1 MANDTSSTTQKLRPP
16 RPRRRRRWLK
26 WLTILVFLAGALG
39 VAFYFLM
46 PVVVTHLVRDQL
58 DELAARMDRRMSF
71 ERFEIEKYHRFSI
84 HGFAM
89 SDEGPHQED
98 TFFRAERID
107 VVLDRTRLFAREP
120 VLRELTVVNPELVLR
135 DRADGTSN
143 YLALAEDVR
152 ELTRPRRRA
161 AGSGA
166 GTGEGTGMRRAGRR
180 LPGVLALGTPRV
192 RVRGGSVDL
201 SQVARPGLPSAV
213 RDLELSVD
221 SDGEGLALRFEF
233 GAAIQ
238 GLDVDALRVP
248 PERIELSGRVHP
260 DDEVAEVMLGFGG
273 PFELAGSGGL
283 EDVVITLAGVGFE
296 YPYTFRARG
305 IEILDGRT
313 RATAVS
319 IPELTVAVR
328 QLTLDPEDIH
338 LSLVEARGMR
348 VYAEV
353 DQDGRNNLA
362 RLLGLPPTWPFEPP
376 PEEAGAGE
384 GDGSGEGEGEGAV
397 EGEGGEPAG
406 DQPATA
412 TAAGTAQAAPAAGAD
427 DEDAGF
433 NPCRRRRW
441 HECAP
446 QTIDLSDLAVELI
459 VHEDGRQVRTLDFI
473 VPELRA
479 SQRLLNFQ
487 MDVATRAQVVER
499 GVGTIGAGGL
509 ELVYYW
515 MNNRWRASFD
525 LDRFDLGHFVRLL
538 GEDAPHLLESG
549 VVAGQL
555 EVADERP
562 AGGPVRVEGDL
573 GVTQLDL
580 RGDEDVPYLV
590 EDFDV
595 LYQFAAALS
604 EEGDLTMERGNIT
617 VEDVDAGLLFAIDD
631 LDGEAALD
639 YLRGFAS
646 APHDRAYWEAREGMA
661 PPWSRVAIDVDLQP
675 QPANAVLAAVPTG
688 LRHRLA
694 GAEMEG
700 HVGWRLRAHADF
712 ERDGNGRLRVDVPDP
727 DEADLLDE
735 FRSDSPFEDLTL
747 VSLPEA
753 IDVRR
758 LNGDFSFT
766 FSDGIGE
773 RRQLR
778 VGGGPRWTPLAE
790 ITPYMEMSI
799 TNTEDQSFR
808 RNGGFNWMQMRRV
821 IGQVLARQE
830 LGRGA
835 STISMQLVKNVFLSR
850 ERALARKFAEI
861 FLTYW
866 MTRLVSK
873 ERIMEVYLN
882 VIEFGPAINGIN
894 EAAEHYFGKLPLDLT
909 LAECTFLVSIVPS
922 PRRYHAFYEL
932 GEITDAWWT
941 HMQRYLDRLLAREQ
955 ITEEEYEEAL
965 RSRPEFYLPADG
977 DPPLRPADI
986 PIPPIDLAPVFE
998 DEAAPGDAQRQIRDM
1013 MRQ

>member
-1 MANDTSSTTQKLRPP
+1 MANDTSSTTQKLHPA

-26 WLTILVFLAGALG
+26 WLAVLVFLAGALG

-58 DELAARMDRRMSF
+58 DELASRMDRRMSF

-84 HGFAM
+84 HGFVM
-89 SDEGPHQED
+89 SDEGEHQGE

-143 YLALAEDVR
+143 YLALAEDVQ
-152 ELTRPRRRA
+152 ELTRPRRRSP
-161 AGSGA
+161 GSGA

-180 LPGVLALGTPRV
+180 LPGVLALGAPRV
-192 RVRGGSVDL
+192 RVSGGSVDL

-221 SDGEGLALRFEF
+221 SDGDGLALRFEL
-233 GAAIQ
+233 GAAIE

-283 EDVVITLAGVGFE
+283 EDVVITLSGVGFE

-305 IEILDGRT
+305 IEVLDGRT

-319 IPELTVAVR
+319 IPELTVALR

-338 LSLVEARGMR
+338 LSLVEARGVR

-376 PEEAGAGE
+376 PAEDEAGSEDEDGGGADEAAG
-384 GDGSGEGEGEGAV
+384 D
-397 EGEGGEPAG
+397 EPAAVVAASA
-406 DQPATA
+406 PPVAAT
-412 TAAGTAQAAPAAGAD
+412 GAEE
-427 DEDAGF
+427 DEGF

-459 VHEDGRQVRTLDFI
+459 VHEDGRQVRTLDLI

-487 MDVATRAQVVER
+487 MDVATRVQVVER

-525 LDRFDLGHFVRLL
+525 LDRFDLGHVVRLA
-538 GEDAPHLLESG
+538 GEDAPGLLESG
-549 VVAGQL
+549 VVAGDL
-555 EVADERP
+555 EIADERP

-595 LYQFAAALS
+595 LYRFAAELS
-604 EEGDLTMERGNIT
+604 EEGDLTMGRGRIT
-617 VEDVDAGLLFAIDD
+617 VEDVDADLLFAIDD
-631 LDGEAALD
+631 LDGDAAID

-646 APHDRAYWEAREGMA
+646 APHDRDYWEAREGTP
-661 PPWSRVAIDVDLQP
+661 PPWSRIAIDLNLAP

-700 HVGWRLRAHADF
+700 NVGWRLRAHADY

-727 DEADLLDE
+727 EEADLLD
-735 FRSDSPFEDLTL
+735 DDLTL

-778 VGGGPRWTPLAE
+778 VGGGPRWTPLTE

-941 HMQRYLDRLLAREQ
+941 HMQRYLDRLLARDQ

-965 RSRPEFYLPADG
+965 RSRPEFYFPADG

-1013 MRQ
+1013 IRQ